1 MKRYE
6 VRKKYPPMNLFLS
19 HQWMNCYKTFL
30 SHLEKKNYMHVR
42 WAGYLIFHNESL
54 PFVFLNELAPPV
66 GFEPTTNRLTAGYS
80 TIELQGNLLFFV
92 RLLQISNQS
101 EQLLFHVLT
110 RDNHIQEAVL

>member
-1 MKRYE
+1 
-6 VRKKYPPMNLFLS
+6 MNLFLS